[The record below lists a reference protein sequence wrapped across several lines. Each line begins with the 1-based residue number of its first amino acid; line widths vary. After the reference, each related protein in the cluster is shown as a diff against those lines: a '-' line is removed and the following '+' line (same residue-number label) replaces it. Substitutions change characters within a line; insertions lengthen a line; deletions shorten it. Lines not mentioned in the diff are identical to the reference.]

1 MSSPSTDEK
10 STADRLKEIR
20 TRNGLTQDDMAQAV
34 GVKQQTWG
42 GYERGKSNPS
52 VEVLR
57 SISEG
62 FDVSVDWIL
71 TGVAPTVSANQKAG
85 RIERS
90 EPAQIDVPIY
100 AARLGAGAAGYGE
113 DRIVAYGTFL
123 EGWLRNVAHID
134 PEQAFICE
142 VRGRSMEDLLE
153 DRDLVLGERK
163 DVVDRQEDI
172 YALQLNGHLYVK
184 YVLELS
190 DRYELRSEN
199 PAFDPREVTA
209 EDDFRI
215 IGRVVRRIV
224 R

>member
-1 MSSPSTDEK
+1 MSSDRTTETDMPERIK
-10 STADRLKEIR
+10 QLRQRE
-20 TRNGLTQDDMAQAV
+20 GLTQQEMGSRV
-34 GVKQQTWG
+34 
-42 GYERGKSNPS
+42 GKSQQAWGRYEKGRSTPS
-52 VEVLR
+52 VDVLR
-57 SISEG
+57 KIVNE
-62 FDVSVDWIL
+62 FEVNTHWLL
-71 TGVAPTVSANQKAG
+71 TGEGQNQL
-85 RIERS
+85 S
-90 EPAQIDVPIY
+90 EDGGEVDVPIY
-100 AARLGAGAAGYGE
+100 AARLGAGTAGYGE

-163 DVVDRQEDI
+163 EVVDRQEDI
-172 YALQLNGHLYVK
+172 YALELNGHLYVK
-184 YVLELS
+184 YVLDLQN
-190 DRYELRSEN
+190 RYELRSEN
-199 PAFDPREVTA
+199 PAFDPREVTS